1 MSHLPTRKEIIVRNA
16 SDLSGTLSSTVV
28 YLIDGVIDMGTTSI
42 TVPSTGLNILGLG
55 FGISSLTS
63 TENNYT
69 MFVDTGTA
77 GNLFLSDL
85 EITTSGTSSKV
96 FDLDNQGTGAAM
108 EANTVNFISCTSLGE
123 LNEYRQLLMRN
134 IGVFSCADGLTLT
147 GNWSGGARIETTLI
161 RGFGSGT
168 FIKAGV
174 GLVLNTRFLTDTNM
188 DGETNAKFSDISAT
202 NIATDGGFE
211 IINANFS
218 GVTNPLPN
226 ITGSNVK
233 SRFRNNQGLRNTY
246 VGARWTIT
254 GETATTIAGAN
265 TPVKIA
271 GTTTYADEQWF
282 SNTVSNA
289 FLYDSTNTIEVRV
302 SGNISLTGGNG
313 DQINVIVRQYDSSA
327 TAYVDL
333 EESGAVTM
341 NAAGRAENVSVI
353 AFATLGEND
362 RIELWVENQTD
373 TSNVTALL
381 KGVVSVE
388 ERAS

>member
-28 YLIDGVIDMGTTSI
+28 YLVDGVIDMGTTSI

-96 FDLDNQGTGAAM
+96 FDLDNQGNGAAM
-108 EANTVNFISCTSLGE
+108 DANTVNFNSCTSLGE
-123 LNEYRQLLMRN
+123 LDEYRQLLMRN
-134 IGVFSCADGLTLT
+134 IGVFSCTDGLTLI
-147 GNWSGGARIETTLI
+147 GNWIGGARIETTLI
-161 RGFGSGT
+161 RNFGSGT
-168 FIKAGV
+168 FIKAGT
-174 GLVLNTRFLTDTNM
+174 GLVINTRFLSDTNM
-188 DGETNAKFSDISAT
+188 DGQTNAQFSNISAA

-211 IINANFS
+211 LINANFN

-226 ITGSNVK
+226 IIGSSVK
-233 SRFRNNQGLRNTY
+233 ARFRNNQGLRNTY
-246 VGARWTIT
+246 VGARWVIT
-254 GETATTIAGAN
+254 GETTTTIAGAN
-265 TPVKIA
+265 TPVKLA

-282 SNTVSNA
+282 SHSTNNA
-289 FLYDSTNTIEVRV
+289 FVYDSTNRIEVKV
-302 SGNISLTGGNG
+302 SGNISLTGGTG
-313 DQINVIVRQYDSSA
+313 DQINAIVRQYDSSA
-327 TAYVDL
+327 AGYVDL
-333 EESGAVTM
+333 EESGTVTM
-341 NAAGRAENVSVI
+341 NASGRAENISFI
-353 AFATLGEND
+353 AFAILDEND
-362 RIELWVENQTD
+362 RIEIWIENKTD
-373 TSNVTALL
+373 ADDVTALL